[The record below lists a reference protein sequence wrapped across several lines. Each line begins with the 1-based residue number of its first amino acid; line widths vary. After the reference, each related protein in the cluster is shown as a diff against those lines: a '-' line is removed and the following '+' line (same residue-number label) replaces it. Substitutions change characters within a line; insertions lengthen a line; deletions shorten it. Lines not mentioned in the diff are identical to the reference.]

1 MLAVHHKKI
10 VVINNIAISKN
21 CGEVLVSNSRITDRD
36 SKPTRVHTLGKEVNP
51 RHPSSIRD
59 PMPAVDLPFEKSA
72 ILDPSLSLSAEPEA

>member
-51 RHPSSIRD
+51 
-59 PMPAVDLPFEKSA
+59 
-72 ILDPSLSLSAEPEA
+72 